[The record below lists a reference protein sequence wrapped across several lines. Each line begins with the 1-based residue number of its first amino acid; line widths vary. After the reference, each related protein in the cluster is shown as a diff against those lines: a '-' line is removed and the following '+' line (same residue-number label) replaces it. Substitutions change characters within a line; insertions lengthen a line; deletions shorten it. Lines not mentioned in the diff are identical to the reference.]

1 MADLDII
8 LPLQFFLPI
17 VITIWCNYL
26 VGNFNDPVPGIL
38 HVFIIIL
45 TSIFTN
51 NLLGRYTF

>member
-1 MADLDII
+1 MADMDII

-51 NLLGRYTF
+51 NLLIR